1 MFSTNSSLRRRLP
14 VWVALILALTV
25 CTFGALAYWMAWRA
39 TEQAAWVRVRS
50 LADRFAQT
58 SRAGMRDRVVQAQ
71 SVARDPR
78 IVAFVATG
86 RDSVAARKA
95 LAVMGPDTGLLIS
108 SGIRRLD
115 GTPLLSMNRTLPP
128 APVTPPDLADS
139 SRVGH
144 MFNNGGRA
152 MFETIAPVQN
162 NGRTVA
168 HVVSIRSLIAS
179 PATLKTVESLVGA
192 SGTLLVGNADGSE
205 WTDLR
210 SALGPRPI
218 RTGDNRYTEG
228 GEDRLVNAVPIPGT
242 PFLIASTIAV
252 GAAGA
257 SLKGLLWTLALV
269 AIVIVAAGATA
280 GWIVIR
286 QVTNPLV
293 DLTAAA
299 EAIAAGHKANL
310 PARTTR
316 DDEIGRLSD
325 AFATMSG
332 RVTEAREHLEHLVS
346 ERTAELERTQ
356 RELIQRE
363 KLAVLGQLASS
374 VGHELRNPLGVMSN
388 ISYYLS
394 TALTDVPPKAR
405 EHLEMLRR
413 QVGLAEKIVTDIL
426 DFTRVKQPET
436 TTVPVES
443 FVDAQLQRVTLPET
457 VRLERS
463 VAPGVPDMSADPF
476 QVGQVLYN
484 VLTNAVQS
492 MEPRGG
498 VLEVRAHGTN
508 GRVFID
514 VTDEGPGVPEE
525 HHEQIFEPLYTTKL
539 RGIGLGLSVSR
550 TLVQANGGNLRV
562 AQSSARGTTFRL
574 ELPSARAH

>member
-1 MFSTNSSLRRRLP
+1 MS
-14 VWVALILALTV
+14 
-25 CTFGALAYWMAWRA
+25 
-39 TEQAAWVRVRS
+39 
-50 LADRFAQT
+50 
-58 SRAGMRDRVVQAQ
+58 
-71 SVARDPR
+71 ARE
-78 IVAFVATG
+78 
-86 RDSVAARKA
+86 A
-95 LAVMGPDTGLLIS
+95 LAVMGPDTGLLVS
-108 SGIRRLD
+108 TGIRRLD
-115 GTPLLSMNRTLPP
+115 GTPLLAMNRRLPP
-128 APVTPPDLADS
+128 APVTPPALVDS
-139 SRVGH
+139 GRVGQ
-144 MFNNGGRA
+144 MFNSGGTA
-152 MFETIAPVQN
+152 MYETLAPVRRD
-162 NGRTVA
+162 GRTVA
-168 HVVSIRSLIAS
+168 HVVSVRSLTAS
-179 PATLKTVESLVGA
+179 PTTLKTVESLAGA
-192 SGTLLVGNADGSE
+192 SGVLWVGNADGTE
-205 WTDLR
+205 WTDLQ

-218 RTGDNRYTEG
+218 HVGDTEITEG
-228 GEDRLVNAVPIPGT
+228 GVRRLVSAAPIPGT
-242 PFLIASTIAV
+242 PLLIASTVA
-252 GAAGA
+252 ANQAGA
-257 SLKGLLWTLALV
+257 SLKGFLWTLVLI
-269 AIVIVAAGATA
+269 AIAIVAAGATA

-299 EAIAAGHKANL
+299 EAIAAGHRANL
-310 PARTTR
+310 PARASR
-316 DDEIGRLSD
+316 NDEIGRLSD
-325 AFATMSG
+325 AFGTMSG
-332 RVTEAREHLEHLVS
+332 RVTDAREHLERQVR

-405 EHLEMLRR
+405 EHLAMLRR
-413 QVGLAEKIVTDIL
+413 QVGLAERIVTDIL

-436 TTVPVES
+436 ATVPVEA

-457 VRLERS
+457 VRVERS

-484 VLTNAVQS
+484 VLTNAAQS

-498 VLEVRAHGTN
+498 VLGVRAHGTN
-508 GRVFID
+508 GSVFID

-550 TLVQANGGNLRV
+550 TLAQANGGTLRV

-574 ELPSARAH
+574 EVPSARAN